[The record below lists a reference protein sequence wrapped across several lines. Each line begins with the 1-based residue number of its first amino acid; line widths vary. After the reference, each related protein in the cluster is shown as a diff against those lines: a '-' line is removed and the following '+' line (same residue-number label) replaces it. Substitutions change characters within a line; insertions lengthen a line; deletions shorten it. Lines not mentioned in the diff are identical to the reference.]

1 MYVSQTIMKSKCCDS
16 GKNIFT
22 IHRASRQINKE
33 ELKYRLEEYG
43 KIKCMKIIQ
52 DKYGRLEN
60 VGMVRFETKKD
71 ANVAIQ
77 DLNETTRYIA
87 KEYESKKQRI
97 GINSQDETHT
107 IAAKED
113 EQNRNLLNTVTTDLI
128 AQTTQSTN
136 RSEQNKE
143 QRVNNIT
150 STKMG
155 KARTTG
161 CGEQES
167 VIADQ
172 LYYGCVSKEH
182 KIQKCNNE
190 SNIFVKNSERCK
202 IIKEEMRRIMEEY
215 GEVKSSQLRFMQ
227 IIQEMKQ

>member
-52 DKYGRLEN
+52 DKYGRLGN

-97 GINSQDETHT
+97 NINSQDKTYN
-107 IAAKED
+107 IIAKEK
-113 EQNRNLLNTVTTDLI
+113 EQKGNLLNAVTTEHI

-136 RSEQNKE
+136 RSEKNKE

-150 STKMG
+150 STRMD

-161 CGEQES
+161 CREKEI
-167 VIADQ
+167 VITDQ
-172 LYYGCVSKEH
+172 LCYGCGGKEH
-182 KIQKCNNE
+182 KIQKCNKK
-190 SNIFVKNSERCK
+190 SNIFLTNSERRK
-202 IIKEEMRRIMEEY
+202 IKKQEMRGIMENM
-215 GEVKSSQLRFMQ
+215 GR
-227 IIQEMKQ
+227 